1 MEKKEYRLSIDP
13 RILELLGPSLYTN
26 IYYILAELIANA
38 YDAEAH
44 NVYIISNKDD
54 ITVEDDGKGMSYQN
68 GDIKKYLSV
77 AEVSRN
83 NNEDSTTKTLK
94 RKKMGRKGVGKLAA
108 LSVSEN
114 VLIKTISNGEK
125 SGFILSRYIN
135 DDNLLTPI
143 SDENITF
150 NRITNS
156 GTAVVMQNPQYKLHS
171 TLKAIKRNLLKIFPL
186 VSEDFQIHLIRGT
199 EEETIKDFD
208 KEMSFIINSIKD
220 NWMKK
225 NATIYNKSHTLV
237 TYGTF
242 SVHNYNTL
250 QENEANYQRYLDH
263 VYTIGGINF
272 KNYMTEDINCYNQKV
287 VEAQR
292 LIEQNAP
299 RNKVDE
305 LLSGQKSKK
314 TVLDENYTPETYT
327 TYKGKP
333 LYVKWSKTK
342 RVSDILTAEIYD
354 FSGNSLKQYRDYLE
368 IKQASNKNK
377 KSILKFDK
385 RTQQRAS
392 MAKKKINIANNTYV
406 ITPDML

>member
-1 MEKKEYRLSIDP
+1 M
-13 RILELLGPSLYTN
+13 
-26 IYYILAELIANA
+26 
-38 YDAEAH
+38 
-44 NVYIISNKDD
+44 V
-54 ITVEDDGKGMSYQN
+54 
-68 GDIKKYLSV
+68 DIKKELKKDSHSV
-77 AEVSRN
+77 WSRI
-83 NNEDSTTKTLK
+83 K
-94 RKKMGRKGVGKLAA
+94 RKTYRAGTYLIIAFTTLGTPDLAQA
-108 LSVSEN
+108 RDKNDNSPANETTEYFTIPKRTIDYQVDTVAQYNPTVAYFMKNRQSITQNYYKYMEHDKIQELSTLAHEQ
-114 VLIKTISNGEK
+114 KH
-125 SGFILSRYIN
+125 R
-135 DDNLLTPI
+135 DNSKFDLPNTPMSLT
-143 SDENITF
+143 
-150 NRITNS
+150 
-156 GTAVVMQNPQYKLHS
+156 QQYKAQTHNEISASIVELLQLRQMYIEANTKEEQDDIKNAMSANFGFYVEALNS
-171 TLKAIKRNLLKIFPL
+171 TEKDKIDPL
-186 VSEDFQIHLIRGT
+186 ST
-199 EEETIKDFD
+199 SPKDFD
-208 KEMSFIINSIKD
+208 KEMSFIINSIKRD
-220 NWMKK
+220 WMQK
-225 NATIYNKSHTLV
+225 NAKTYNKAHTLV
-237 TYGTF
+237 TLGTF

-272 KNYMTEDINCYNQKV
+272 KHYMTEDINCYNQKV

-327 TYKGKP
+327 SYVGRP

>member
-1 MEKKEYRLSIDP
+1 M
-13 RILELLGPSLYTN
+13 
-26 IYYILAELIANA
+26 A
-38 YDAEAH
+38 
-44 NVYIISNKDD
+44 
-54 ITVEDDGKGMSYQN
+54 
-68 GDIKKYLSV
+68 DIKKELKKDSHSV
-77 AEVSRN
+77 WSRI
-83 NNEDSTTKTLK
+83 K
-94 RKKMGRKGVGKLAA
+94 RKTYRAGTYLIIAFTTLGTPDLAQA
-108 LSVSEN
+108 RDKNDNSPANETTEYFTIPKRTIDYQVDTVAQYNPTVAYFMKNRQSITQNYYKYMEHDKIQELSTLAHEQ
-114 VLIKTISNGEK
+114 KH
-125 SGFILSRYIN
+125 R
-135 DDNLLTPI
+135 DNSKFDLPNTPMSLT
-143 SDENITF
+143 
-150 NRITNS
+150 
-156 GTAVVMQNPQYKLHS
+156 QQYKAQTHNEISASIVELLQLRQMYIEANTKEEQDDIKNAMSANFGFYVEALNS
-171 TLKAIKRNLLKIFPL
+171 TEKDKIDPL
-186 VSEDFQIHLIRGT
+186 ST
-199 EEETIKDFD
+199 SPKDFD
-208 KEMSFIINSIKD
+208 KEMSFIINSIKRD
-220 NWMKK
+220 WMQK
-225 NATIYNKSHTLV
+225 NAKTYNKAHTLV
-237 TYGTF
+237 TLGTF

-250 QENEANYQRYLDH
+250 
-263 VYTIGGINF
+263 
-272 KNYMTEDINCYNQKV
+272 
-287 VEAQR
+287 QR